1 MKRALAFL
9 LIVSAGCGGPEPGE
23 TPEETAEAWAKL
35 KVREMRDEVERDL
48 DKREAGYALTGDG
61 VSLWAS
67 RGQFRK
73 NMDDTKAELEFRK
86 DNLGKMKEISYDIV
100 DVQETSK
107 TTRTVT
113 VKFGEYEPIRSARN
127 RKYYLDYKGKSRW
140 VKLSLIEGRWRVVG
154 EQPPEQ
160 RPG

>member
-1 MKRALAFL
+1 MKRALAVL
-9 LIVSAGCGGPEPGE
+9 VIAMAGCGGPEPGG

-35 KVREMRDEVERDL
+35 KVREMRDELDRGLDALEAQYDL
-48 DKREAGYALTGDG
+48 TSDG

-73 NMDDTKAELEFRK
+73 NMDDSKALLEFCS

-113 VKFGEYEPIRSARN
+113 VKFGEYEPVRSAKN
-127 RKYYLDYKGKSRW
+127 RKYYLDYRGRPRW
-140 VKLSLIEGRWRVVG
+140 VKLSLIEGLWRVV
-154 EQPPEQ
+154 EEQ
-160 RPG
+160 RG